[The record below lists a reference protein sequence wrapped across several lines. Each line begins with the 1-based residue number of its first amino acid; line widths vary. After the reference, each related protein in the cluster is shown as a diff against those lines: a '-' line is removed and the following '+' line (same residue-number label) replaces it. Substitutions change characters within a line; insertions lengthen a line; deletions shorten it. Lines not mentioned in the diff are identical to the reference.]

1 MIFARSF
8 ALAAAAGLLGL
19 AGCHRSAPPPEPPAP
34 TVQGEQVTF
43 PNQAPQLA
51 YLTVEPA
58 QPMATAV
65 RHLTGRLYWSDDTTV
80 RVFSPVTGRVLA
92 VAAKLGETVKAGS
105 NLAQI
110 NSPDFDQARAD
121 VRTAAANLEVAEKV
135 RDRAHDLLAHGAA
148 AAKDVEAA
156 DAAAV
161 AARAERDRAAGRWAL
176 YGGTP
181 NGATEFFQLQAPM
194 PGVVVQKNINP
205 GQEVRADQ
213 MLANANNLV
222 APLFVI
228 GDPSQL
234 WLQIDA
240 AQTDLAEIT
249 VDQKLEVRAR
259 AFPGQVFTGRVAD
272 IGYALDPSTRAALV
286 RGVVDNPDHRLR
298 AEMYVQVDLLR
309 GAGAAA
315 QPPLE
320 TSAKAL
326 FMIEQQNYLFV
337 KSGPASFVR
346 RAVSVGPEQDGKVP
360 VYAGLTRGEQV
371 VVEGGLL
378 LQSILQPAN

>member
-1 MIFARSF
+1 MNSVRFFAV
-8 ALAAAAGLLGL
+8 AAFAGLFGL
-19 AGCHRSAPPPEPPAP
+19 AGCHRPAPPPEPPQP
-34 TVQGEQVTF
+34 TVHGEQVSF
-43 PNQAPQLA
+43 PAQSPQLA

-58 QPMATAV
+58 RPMAEAV

-92 VAAKLGETVKAGS
+92 VTAKVGDTVKRGS
-105 NLAQI
+105 PLAQI
-110 NSPDFDQARAD
+110 DSPDFDQARAD
-121 VRTAAANLEVAEKV
+121 VRTAAANLEVAEKT
-135 RDRAHDLLAHGAA
+135 RDRAHDLFAHGAA

-161 AARAERDRAAGRWAL
+161 AAQAERDRAAGRWAL

-181 NGATEFFQLQAPM
+181 GGTTENFQLQAPM

-240 AQTDLAEIT
+240 AQGDLPQIS
-249 VDQKLEVRAR
+249 VNQPILVRAR
-259 AFPGQVFTGRVAD
+259 SFPDQVFTGHVAD
-272 IGYALDPSTRAALV
+272 IGYALDPTTRAALV
-286 RGVVDNPDHRLR
+286 RGVVDNPGHKLR
-298 AEMYVQVDLLR
+298 AEMYVQVDILH
-309 GAGAAA
+309 GNSSAKA
-315 QPPLE
+315 PLE

-326 FMIEQQNYLFV
+326 FMIGQQNYLFV
-337 KSGPASFVR
+337 KTGPADFVR
-346 RAVSVGPEQDGKVP
+346 RAVTAGSEQDGKVP
-360 VYAGLTRGEQV
+360 IYSGLASGDQV

-378 LQSILQPAN
+378 LQSILEPAN

>member
-1 MIFARSF
+1 MISVRSF
-8 ALAAAAGLLGL
+8 AVAAFAGLLGL
-19 AGCHRSAPPPEPPAP
+19 AGCRRPVPPPEPPQP
-34 TVQGEQVTF
+34 TVHGEQVSF
-43 PNQAPQLA
+43 PSQAPQLA

-58 QPMATAV
+58 RPMAEAV

-80 RVFSPVTGRVLA
+80 RVFSPVTGRVLGVTA
-92 VAAKLGETVKAGS
+92 KVGDTVAKGS
-105 NLAQI
+105 PLAQI
-110 NSPDFDQARAD
+110 DSPDFDQARAD
-121 VRTAAANLEVAEKV
+121 VRTAAANLEAAEKT
-135 RDRAHDLLAHGAA
+135 RDRAHDLFAHGAA

-161 AARAERDRAAGRWAL
+161 AAQAERDRAAGRWAL

-181 NGATEFFQLQAPM
+181 GGTTENFQLQAPM

-240 AQTDLAEIT
+240 AQGDLPQIS
-249 VDQKLEVRAR
+249 VNQPLQVRSR
-259 AFPGQVFTGRVAD
+259 AFPDQVFTGHVAD
-272 IGYALDPSTRAALV
+272 IGYALDPTTRAALV
-286 RGVVDNPDHRLR
+286 RGVVDNPGHKLR
-298 AEMYVQVDLLR
+298 AEMYVQVDILR
-309 GAGAAA
+309 GTSSA

-326 FMIEQQNYLFV
+326 FMIGQQNYLFV
-337 KSGPASFVR
+337 KTGPADFVR
-346 RAVSVGPEQDGKVP
+346 RAVTVGSEQDGKVP
-360 VYAGLTRGEQV
+360 IYSGLAGGDQV

-378 LQSILQPAN
+378 LQSILEPAN

>member
-1 MIFARSF
+1 
-8 ALAAAAGLLGL
+8 
-19 AGCHRSAPPPEPPAP
+19 
-34 TVQGEQVTF
+34 
-43 PNQAPQLA
+43 
-51 YLTVEPA
+51 
-58 QPMATAV
+58 MATAV

-80 RVFSPVTGRVLA
+80 RVFTPVTGRVLA
-92 VAAKLGETVKAGS
+92 VTAKLGDTVKAGS
-105 NLAQI
+105 PLAQI
-110 NSPDFDQARAD
+110 DSPDFDQARAD
-121 VRTAAANLEVAEKV
+121 VRTAAANLLAAEKT
-135 RDRAHDLLAHGAA
+135 RDRAHDLYAHGAA

-161 AARAERDRAAGRWAL
+161 AAQAERDRAAGRWAL

-181 NGATEFFQLQAPM
+181 AGTSEFFQLQAPM

-240 AQTDLAEIT
+240 AQTDLAEIS
-249 VDQKLEVRAR
+249 VNQQLEVRTR
-259 AFPGQVFTGRVAD
+259 AFPDQVFTGHVAD
-272 IGYALDPSTRAALV
+272 IGYALDPTTRAALV

-309 GAGAAA
+309 GADSPAR
-315 QPPLE
+315 PPLE

-326 FMIEQQNYLFV
+326 FMIGQQNYLFV
-337 KSGPASFVR
+337 KTGPANFVR
-346 RAVSVGPEQDGKVP
+346 RAVTVGPEQDGKVP
-360 VYAGLTRGEQV
+360 VYSGLASGEQV

-378 LQSILQPAN
+378 LQSILEPAN